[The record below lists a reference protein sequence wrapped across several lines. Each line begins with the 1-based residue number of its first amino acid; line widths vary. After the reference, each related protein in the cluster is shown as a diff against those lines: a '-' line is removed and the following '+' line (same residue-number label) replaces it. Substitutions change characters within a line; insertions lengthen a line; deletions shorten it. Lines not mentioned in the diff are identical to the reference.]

1 MSTVYAVYAM
11 FDDGREGLQSLHS
24 TENGA
29 REASAEVLKLSPG
42 CSAVIVIP
50 MTVRK

>member
-11 FDDGREGLQSLHS
+11 FEDGREGLQSLHS
-24 TENGA
+24 TEDGA
-29 REASAEVLKLSPG
+29 REASAEVLKRSLG